1 VTVSVVVADSQEQI
15 DAAMALRTVVFVE
28 EQLVP
33 LAEEI
38 DGLDDQATHLVA
50 LDGDEVVAT
59 CRLLADGTTIK
70 LGRMVVAKERRRE
83 GIASK
88 MLRVADQ
95 QSKLLGGEQISLA
108 AQTYAVALYE
118 QDGYVAYGEPFP
130 DAGIEHIWMSKQLQ

>member
-1 VTVSVVVADSQEQI
+1 
-15 DAAMALRTVVFVE
+15 
-28 EQLVP
+28 
-33 LAEEI
+33 
-38 DGLDDQATHLVA
+38 
-50 LDGDEVVAT
+50 
-59 CRLLADGTTIK
+59 
-70 LGRMVVAKERRRE
+70 MVVAKERRRE

>member
-1 VTVSVVVADSQEQI
+1 
-15 DAAMALRTVVFVE
+15 MAVFVE
-28 EQLVP
+28 EQRVP

-38 DGLDDQATHLVA
+38 DGLDDHATHLVG
-50 LDGDEVVAT
+50 LDTEEVVAT
-59 CRLLADGTTIK
+59 CRLLPDGMTIK

-83 GIASK
+83 GIASE

-108 AQTYAVALYE
+108 AQTYAAALYE
-118 QDGYVAYGEPFP
+118 QAGYVAYGEPFP

>member
-1 VTVSVVVADSQEQI
+1 MTVSVVVADSQEQI

-130 DAGIEHIWMSKQLQ
+130 DAGIEHIWMSKQL

>member
-1 VTVSVVVADSQEQI
+1 MTLSVVVADSQDQI

-28 EQLVP
+28 EQRVP

-50 LDGDEVVAT
+50 LDGEEVVAT

-83 GIASK
+83 GIASE

>member
-1 VTVSVVVADSQEQI
+1 MTVSVVVADSQDQI

-28 EQLVP
+28 EQRVP
-33 LAEEI
+33 LSEEI

-50 LDGDEVVAT
+50 LDGGEVVAT
-59 CRLLADGTTIK
+59 CRLLPDGTTVK

-83 GIASK
+83 GIASE

-118 QDGYVAYGEPFP
+118 QDGYLAYGEPFA

>member
-1 VTVSVVVADSQEQI
+1 
-15 DAAMALRTVVFVE
+15 MALRTVVFVE
-28 EQLVP
+28 EQRVP

-38 DGLDDQATHLVA
+38 DGLDDQATHIVA
-50 LDGDEVVAT
+50 LDGEEVVAT

-70 LGRMVVAKERRRE
+70 LGRIVVTKERRRE
-83 GIASK
+83 GIASE

-108 AQTYAVALYE
+108 AQTYAVPLYE
-118 QDGYVAYGEPFP
+118 QAGYVAYGAPFP

>member
-1 VTVSVVVADSQEQI
+1 MTASVVVADSQEQI

-28 EQLVP
+28 EQRVP

-38 DGLDDQATHLVA
+38 DGLDDQATHIVA
-50 LDGDEVVAT
+50 LDGEEVVAT

>member
-28 EQLVP
+28 EQRVP

-50 LDGDEVVAT
+50 LDGEELVAT
-59 CRLLADGTTIK
+59 CRLLADGTTMK

-83 GIASK
+83 GIASE
-88 MLRVADQ
+88 MLRVADE
-95 QSKLLGGEQISLA
+95 QSKLLGGEQIRLA
-108 AQTYAVALYE
+108 AQTYATALYE
-118 QDGYVAYGEPFP
+118 QAGYVAYGEPFP

>member
-1 VTVSVVVADSQEQI
+1 MTVSVVVADSQDQI
-15 DAAMALRTVVFVE
+15 DAAMALRTVVFVG
-28 EQLVP
+28 EQRVP
-33 LAEEI
+33 LSEEI

-50 LDGDEVVAT
+50 LDGEEVVAT
-59 CRLLADGTTIK
+59 CRLLPDGTTIK

-83 GIASK
+83 GIASE

-118 QDGYVAYGEPFP
+118 QDGYLAYGEPFP

>member
-1 VTVSVVVADSQEQI
+1 
-15 DAAMALRTVVFVE
+15 MALRTVVFVE
-28 EQLVP
+28 EQRVP

-38 DGLDDQATHLVA
+38 DGLDDQATHIVA
-50 LDGDEVVAT
+50 LDGEEVVAT

-83 GIASK
+83 GIASE

-118 QDGYVAYGEPFP
+118 HDGYVAYGEPFP

>member
-1 VTVSVVVADSQEQI
+1 MTVSVVVADSQEQI

-28 EQLVP
+28 EQRVP

>member
-1 VTVSVVVADSQEQI
+1 VTVSVVVADSQDQI

-28 EQLVP
+28 EQRVP

-50 LDGDEVVAT
+50 LDGEEVVAT

-83 GIASK
+83 GIASE

>member
-1 VTVSVVVADSQEQI
+1 
-15 DAAMALRTVVFVE
+15 MALRTVVFVE
-28 EQLVP
+28 EQRVP

-50 LDGDEVVAT
+50 LDGEEVVAT

-83 GIASK
+83 GIASV

-95 QSKLLGGEQISLA
+95 QSKLLCGEQISLA
-108 AQTYAVALYE
+108 AQSYAVALYE
-118 QDGYVAYGEPFP
+118 QAGYVAYGEPFP

>member
-1 VTVSVVVADSQEQI
+1 
-15 DAAMALRTVVFVE
+15 MALRTVVFVE
-28 EQLVP
+28 EQRVP

-50 LDGDEVVAT
+50 LDGEELVAT

-83 GIASK
+83 GIASE
-88 MLRVADQ
+88 MLRVADE
-95 QSKLLGGEQISLA
+95 QSKLLGGEQIRLA
-108 AQTYAVALYE
+108 AQTYATALYE
-118 QDGYVAYGEPFP
+118 QAGYVAYGDPFP

>member
-1 VTVSVVVADSQEQI
+1 MTVSVVVTDSQEQI
-15 DAAMALRTVVFVE
+15 DAALALRTVVFVE
-28 EQLVP
+28 EQRVP

-50 LDGDEVVAT
+50 LDGEEVVAT

-83 GIASK
+83 GIASE

-108 AQTYAVALYE
+108 AQTYAVPLYE
-118 QDGYVAYGEPFP
+118 HAGFVAYGEPFP
-130 DAGIEHIWMSKQLQ
+130 DAGIEHIWMSKQLP

>member
-1 VTVSVVVADSQEQI
+1 MTVSVVVADSQEQI

-28 EQLVP
+28 EQRVP

-50 LDGDEVVAT
+50 LDGEELVAT

-83 GIASK
+83 GIASE
-88 MLRVADQ
+88 MLRVADE
-95 QSKLLGGEQISLA
+95 QSKLLGGEQIRLA
-108 AQTYAVALYE
+108 AQTYATALYE
-118 QDGYVAYGEPFP
+118 QAGYVAYGDPFP

>member
-1 VTVSVVVADSQEQI
+1 
-15 DAAMALRTVVFVE
+15 MALRTVVFVE
-28 EQLVP
+28 EQRVP

-50 LDGDEVVAT
+50 LDGEELVAT

-83 GIASK
+83 GIASE
-88 MLRVADQ
+88 MLRVADE
-95 QSKLLGGEQISLA
+95 QSKLLGGEQIRLA
-108 AQTYAVALYE
+108 AQTYATALYE
-118 QDGYVAYGEPFP
+118 QAGYVAYGEPFP

>member
-28 EQLVP
+28 EQRVP

>member
-1 VTVSVVVADSQEQI
+1 VTISVVVADSQDQI
-15 DAAMALRTVVFVE
+15 DAAIALRMAVFVE
-28 EQLVP
+28 EQRVP

-38 DGLDDQATHLVA
+38 DGLDDHATHLVG
-50 LDGDEVVAT
+50 LDTEEVVAT
-59 CRLLADGTTIK
+59 CRLLPDGITIK

-83 GIASK
+83 GIASE

-108 AQTYAVALYE
+108 AQTYAVPLYE
-118 QDGYVAYGEPFP
+118 QAGYVAYGEPFP

>member
-1 VTVSVVVADSQEQI
+1 MTLSVVVATSGAQI
-15 DAAMALRTVVFVE
+15 DQALALRTAVFVD
-28 EQLVP
+28 EQGVSP
-33 LAEEI
+33 AEEI

-108 AQTYAVALYE
+108 AQTYAVPLYE
-118 QDGYVAYGEPFP
+118 QAGYVAYGEPFP

>member
-1 VTVSVVVADSQEQI
+1 
-15 DAAMALRTVVFVE
+15 MALRTVVFVE
-28 EQLVP
+28 EQRVP

-38 DGLDDQATHLVA
+38 DGLDDQATHIVA
-50 LDGDEVVAT
+50 LDGEEVVAT

-83 GIASK
+83 GIASE

>member
-1 VTVSVVVADSQEQI
+1 MTVSVVVADSQDQI

-28 EQLVP
+28 EQRVP
-33 LAEEI
+33 LSEEI

-50 LDGDEVVAT
+50 LDGEEVVAT

-83 GIASK
+83 GIASE

-118 QDGYVAYGEPFP
+118 QDGYLAYGEPFP

>member
-1 VTVSVVVADSQEQI
+1 MTVSVVVADSQEQI